1 MEVHDPSHN
10 PIQIT
15 REVIH
20 SIGKHMTTCLPEEAC
35 GILLGS
41 SSEYSLLLDD
51 YIPVRNT
58 ASEPRHR
65 FSLEPAAWTS
75 LLLSEP
81 RICGLFHS
89 HPADPPVPSQDDIR
103 QLQAFGSLFKVY
115 FIGTP
120 FMSNPGGILLHA
132 YEIIQE
138 TIPLKLSEP
147 YEMKNHWS
155 LSQADYALLSTT

>member
-1 MEVHDPSHN
+1 MDNHDPSYN

-15 REVIH
+15 RKVIH
-20 SIGKHMTTCLPEEAC
+20 SVGKHMITCLPEEAC
-35 GILLGS
+35 GILLGRCS
-41 SSEYSLLLDD
+41 QNILLLDD

-58 ASEPRHR
+58 ASEPWHH

-89 HPADPPVPSQDDIR
+89 HPKGSPVPSQDDIC

-115 FIGTP
+115 FIGSPST
-120 FMSNPGGILLHA
+120 SNPDGILLHT
-132 YEIIQE
+132 YKIIQGPR
-138 TIPLKLSEP
+138 PLGLSDP
-147 YEMKNHWS
+147 SDKKNHWS
-155 LSQADYALLSTT
+155 LSKVDYSLLGTT